1 MREDFREKLEEM
13 FPGGYVILYP
23 TNSGDHLR
31 IAHFIRVGDGKA
43 ATDQLTCAVNLIQ
56 GDANNGEEWK
66 G

>member
-23 TNSGDHLR
+23 TNNGDHLR
-31 IAHFIRVGDGKA
+31 IAHFIREGDGKP
-43 ATDQLTCAVNLIQ
+43 ATEQLTRAVNLIQ
-56 GDANNGEEWK
+56 GDAISGEEWK